1 MSSSNMTM
9 PFIILNMGAE
19 MVYILNQRLI
29 AQNVQQPKAH
39 KVLIDVVR
47 ALFSEVF
54 VEELFR
60 PQEMYTVNSTRQVFD
75 KLAHSSIMRLNKSS
89 MDKLF
94 DLIFMGFKYQILG
107 CSSPVQYLHLTFLHL
122 ESVKHLCVSPEVD
135 FLLNNCVSKLME
147 SYAPFSNAQW
157 LDVKIELFN
166 FLQGKKVKVSLF
178 LQREMQNPNG
188 DLIIPRSPSLPFG
201 TAIPGK
207 VTYYVGSSAPQ
218 IDMLPLP
225 FPDNPT
231 DYCVSSTIL
240 DTSSKLGKNLYLGDE
255 SDDGGE
261 LSTAHSVR
269 MCLLALENR
278 APYASFRVED
288 GSTNSTAYNAV
299 VASGSSPDRR
309 AASAK
314 AEISLLSDLIGTRSS
329 KDDDSKPLKLNL
341 FPTSTFGGG
350 SSKCF
355 GGDFDDE
362 DDDDGYNGSSVIMID
377 IDGTSGAKTVQR
389 YMEDLNLG
397 DSKAEAKDAKSEG
410 DDEDDDLL
418 ALMDSAK

>member
-1 MSSSNMTM
+1 M
-9 PFIILNMGAE
+9 PLIILNMGAE
-19 MVYILNQRLI
+19 MVYILNQRLV

-47 ALFSEVF
+47 AMFSEIF

-60 PQEMYTVNSTRQVFD
+60 PQEMYTVNSTRQIFD

-107 CSSPVQYLHLTFLHL
+107 CSSPVQYLHLTLVHL
-122 ESVKHLCVSPEVD
+122 ESVKHLCASPEVD
-135 FLLNNCVSKLME
+135 FQLNICVSKLIE
-147 SYAPFSNAQW
+147 SYTPFSNAQW
-157 LDVKIELFN
+157 LDVKIELFK

-178 LQREMQNPNG
+178 LQREMQNQNG
-188 DLIIPRSPSLPFG
+188 DLVIPRSPSLPFG

-207 VTYYVGSSAPQ
+207 VTYYGSSSATR
-218 IDMLPLP
+218 IAMLPLP

-231 DYCVSSTIL
+231 DYYVSPTIL

-255 SDDGGE
+255 ADDGGE
-261 LSTAHSVR
+261 LSAAHSVSV
-269 MCLLALENR
+269 CLLALENR
-278 APYASFRVED
+278 APYAGFRVED
-288 GSTNSTAYNAV
+288 GSINSTAYKAV
-299 VASGSSPDRR
+299 SASDSSPERR

-350 SSKCF
+350 SSK
-355 GGDFDDE
+355 GIRDGYDDD

-389 YMEDLNLG
+389 YMEDLDLG
-397 DSKAEAKDAKSEG
+397 DSKAEAKDAKAAG